1 MIGALLIAGAV
12 VATPCESLKSL
23 NLPDTTITA
32 SELIPAG
39 PYTPPAPAGPPGG
52 PVAGRGPAPAAGA
65 PEGGRGGRGAAAQ
78 ADGGRGGR
86 GGAAP
91 VPPLMLPARC
101 RVAATLKPSS

>member
-39 PYTPPAPAGPPGG
+39 PYTPPAPAGPP
-52 PVAGRGPAPAAGA
+52 
-65 PEGGRGGRGAAAQ
+65 
-78 ADGGRGGR
+78 
-86 GGAAP
+86 
-91 VPPLMLPARC
+91 PLSEDTR
-101 RVAATLKPSS
+101 